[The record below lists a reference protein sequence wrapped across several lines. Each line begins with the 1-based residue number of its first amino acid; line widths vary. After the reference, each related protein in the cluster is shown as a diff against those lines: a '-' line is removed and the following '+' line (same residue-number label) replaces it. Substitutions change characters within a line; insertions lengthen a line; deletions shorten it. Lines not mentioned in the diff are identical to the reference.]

1 MSKLKV
7 KKKSPE
13 PNNCA
18 MKEKGNA
25 DINTPFILICG
36 TSWEESHLLLFP
48 RTGEYVNPGAMLFI
62 KVKGKL
68 PISLWESNHGCLIPL
83 TTNYF
88 TYFIGVPS
96 LNSTICM
103 FW

>member
-7 KKKSPE
+7 KKKSPV

-25 DINTPFILICG
+25 EVNAPFILIYG
-36 TSWEESHLLLFP
+36 TSWEESHLLHFH
-48 RTGEYVNPGAMLFI
+48 RTGEYVSPGAILFI
-62 KVKGKL
+62 EAKGKL
-68 PISLWESNHGCLIPL
+68 PVFLWESNHGCLINL